1 MIAKHVP
8 MRSVGKSNF
17 ADLANYICDSQ
28 GKDHRLG
35 QVRVTN
41 CESATLNTAIEE
53 IMATQASNTR
63 AQSDKTFHLI
73 VSFRP
78 GEEVSDD
85 VLSAIEA
92 RICDGLGFGEHQ
104 RVSAVHNDTDNL
116 HIHIA
121 INKIHP
127 QRRTIHEPYYSHRA
141 LADLCVTLEKDYQL
155 EVDNHIP
162 HQRGAAGRAED
173 MERHSGIESLV
184 GWIKRECLEEL
195 RGAKSWE
202 ELHDVLSANGLELK
216 PRGNGLVVE
225 AENGV
230 TIKASTLARD
240 FSKPA
245 LEKKLGEFVAIGGE
259 KARAKRSYKKAP
271 LKSRIDTT
279 ELYARYK
286 REQARQADA
295 RTEAMAAARA
305 KKDRAVED
313 AKRGNRL
320 RRATIKVIQD
330 RSVSKR
336 LLYGQAAAALK
347 TKLDSIHKEYARERE
362 QLYQGFKRETWAD
375 WLKSEA
381 QKGNTKALD
390 ALRAREAAQ
399 KLKEARALK
408 GEGKRHK
415 PGHAPVM
422 DAVTKK
428 GTIIY
433 RGGKTAVR
441 DDGEKLQVSKEHDLK
456 GLQEALVIASKKYGN
471 RLTIEGDAQFKAKII
486 FAAVEAKLPITFAD
500 QGLERKRQ
508 ELLIAKEKE
517 NDRRN
522 ERGRS
527 DKRSAGS
534 VGTGAYTFNRDAG
547 GGRGRVD
554 THASSERR
562 AGKPDVGR
570 VGRKPPPESQHRLR
584 ELSALGLVQFT
595 ARSEVLLQGN
605 VSGDVEQQGAESNNK
620 LRRDVSGA
628 GVKLGALAAA
638 DKYIAERE
646 SKRAKGFDI
655 TKHAR
660 YNKSDDVGQ
669 LAFAGLRNVE
679 GHSLALLKREDETV
693 MVMPV
698 DAATA
703 RRLRRVKIGSV
714 VSVTPKGSIRTTK
727 GRSR

>member
-8 MRSVGKSNF
+8 MRAVGKSNF

-35 QVRVTN
+35 QVRITN

-63 AQSDKTFHLI
+63 AKSDKTFHLI

-78 GEEVSDD
+78 GEEVGDD
-85 VLSAIEA
+85 VLSAIES

-127 QRRTIHEPYYSHRA
+127 QRGTIHEPYYSHRT

-195 RGAKSWE
+195 RGVKSWE
-202 ELHDVLSANGLELK
+202 ELHDALSANGLELK

-245 LEKKLGEFVAIGGE
+245 LEKKLGAFVAIDGGRV
-259 KARAKRSYKKAP
+259 RAKRSYKKTP

-286 REQARQADA
+286 REQAGQTASRS
-295 RTEAMAAARA
+295 EAMAAARA
-305 KKDRAVED
+305 RKDRAVEA

-381 QKGNTKALD
+381 QKGSTKALD

-399 KLKEARALK
+399 KLKEARVLK

-456 GLQEALVIASKKYGN
+456 GLQEALVIASKKYGD

-486 FAAVEAKLPITFAD
+486 FAAVEARLPITFAD

-534 VGTGAYTFNRDAG
+534 VGAGAYTVNRDSG
-547 GGRGRVD
+547 GERGRVD

-628 GVKLGALAAA
+628 GVKLDALAAA

-679 GHSLALLKREDETV
+679 GHNLALLKREDETV